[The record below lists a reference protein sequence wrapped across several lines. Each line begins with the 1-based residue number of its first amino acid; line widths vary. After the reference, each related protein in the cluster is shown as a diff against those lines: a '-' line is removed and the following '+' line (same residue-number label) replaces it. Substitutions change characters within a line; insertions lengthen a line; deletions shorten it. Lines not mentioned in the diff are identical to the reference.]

1 MPPVEVCP
9 DRLRVSSSCHA
20 ANLSVSAAA
29 LSPRAVAGVRHR
41 RTRTGAVGVNADT
54 VCKEKKER
62 FRQSVSQC
70 VSPTPRSPQPPGPSS
85 TISPSRGVRSLS
97 LTVHFYTNVVGTLVR
112 RRRDRWSCASS
123 QQSSLRDPREQ
134 GLELARSLAAGR
146 HLGRGEARREG
157 VVDALVDDR
166 GHRVD
171 AVAGDGLA
179 CLFGERVDRES
190 RGRGLTCSGTRADS
204 DPHLTRRGRSAS
216 QRAELTI
223 TRKIEP
229 IRTRTRRLRIQR
241 TPRRNRCFMRSI
253 CSGVPSKT

>member
-1 MPPVEVCP
+1 MLGGRLPPVDAVDVCP

-112 RRRDRWSCASS
+112 RRLTGSTVVQAQFGVSIH
-123 QQSSLRDPREQ
+123 QSSLN
-134 GLELARSLAAGR
+134 
-146 HLGRGEARREG
+146 
-157 VVDALVDDR
+157 
-166 GHRVD
+166 
-171 AVAGDGLA
+171 
-179 CLFGERVDRES
+179 VDRCVNRQGKITKNFLRSMSYCES
-190 RGRGLTCSGTRADS
+190 DVGGFFR
-204 DPHLTRRGRSAS
+204 
-216 QRAELTI
+216 
-223 TRKIEP
+223 
-229 IRTRTRRLRIQR
+229 
-241 TPRRNRCFMRSI
+241 
-253 CSGVPSKT
+253 